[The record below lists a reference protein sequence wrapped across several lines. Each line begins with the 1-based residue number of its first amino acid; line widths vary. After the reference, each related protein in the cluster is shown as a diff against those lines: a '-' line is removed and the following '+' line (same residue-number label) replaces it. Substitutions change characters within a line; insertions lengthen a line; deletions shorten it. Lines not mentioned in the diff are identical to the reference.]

1 MSAGTVGA
9 DEPGCHAYLG
19 DSEVEDILAA
29 LNVLTGH

>member
-19 DSEVEDILAA
+19 DSEAEDILAA

>member
-9 DEPGCHAYLG
+9 DEPGFHAYFG
-19 DSEVEDILAA
+19 DSEAEDILAA